1 MKAIH
6 LFLFLLLSADLCAQH
21 TDSIPSIKPVK
32 FSFKQTYIPSGLI
45 VAGLLVN
52 GRSSESLKYEVAEER
67 QEHLP
72 YFRTYADNY
81 LQFSPIAIAYGLD
94 AFGVKSKTDIANRT
108 AILLKSEIIMYA
120 MIGLIKNTAHTL
132 RPDGSASNSFPSGHT
147 AQAFA
152 AATFLNEEYKERFKW
167 MPFVSYGIASG
178 IGALRIANNKH
189 YISDVLVGAGI
200 GILSTKVS
208 YWTHNYRWNRHKK
221 LPPL

>member
-1 MKAIH
+1 MPG
-6 LFLFLLLSADLCAQH
+6 LYAQH
-21 TDSIPSIKPVK
+21 TDNAASIKPVK
-32 FSFKQTYIPSGLI
+32 FSFKQTYLPAGLI

-52 GRSSESLKYEVAEER
+52 GRSSESFKYEVAEER

-94 AFGVKSKTDIANRT
+94 AVGVKSKTDIANRT
-108 AILLKSEIIMYA
+108 AILLKSELIMYA
-120 MIGLIKNTAHTL
+120 TVGLIKNTAHTL
-132 RPDGSASNSFPSGHT
+132 RPDGSANNSFPSGHT

-152 AATFLNEEYKERFKW
+152 AATFLNEEYKDRFKW

-178 IGALRIANNKH
+178 VGALRIANNKH

-200 GILSTKVS
+200 GILSTKIA
-208 YWTHNYRWNRHKK
+208 YWTHGYRWNRRKT